1 MNISETAF
9 VAKGWLRSSPKDS
22 LSHYTLR
29 WFTPTDEVELCGHAT
44 LATASVLFDRMEQ
57 TSNSAENKINKL
69 SFETKFKGTLEA
81 MIDWTTKS
89 ISLNFPTNDCSPL
102 EKSNNS
108 WIEDIAKNTLGPQLN
123 SSYLQDIQYSSGTK
137 NLLLRLKDSPESDKL
152 IYKVMPN
159 FDKLTKVNTNG
170 LVQGVIVTQ
179 KSDNIK
185 RVHFLSR
192 YFAPWVGINEGKYF
206 EQKIFTRNMIISF
219 LTKDPVTGSAHTVL
233 TPYWKR
239 QYDEYGIATNG
250 ELIGEQCSLRKGTV
264 FCKLLGE
271 RVQLTG
277 KSRIVFIGEMS
288 I

>member
-9 VAKGWLRSSPKDS
+9 VAKGWLRSSLKDS

-57 TSNSAENKINKL
+57 TLNSAENKTNKL
-69 SFETKFKGTLEA
+69 SFETKFKGILEA

-102 EKSNNS
+102 EKSHNS
-108 WIEDIAKNTLGPQLN
+108 WIEDIAKNTLGPQLS
-123 SSYLQDIQYSSGTK
+123 SSYLQDIQYSSEAK
-137 NLLLRLKDSPESDKL
+137 KLLLRLKDSPESDKL

-170 LVQGVIVTQ
+170 LVRGVIVTQ
-179 KSDNIK
+179 KSDNIE

-192 YFAPWVGINEGKYF
+192 YFAPWVGVNEGKYLKPLP
-206 EQKIFTRNMIISF
+206 EI
-219 LTKDPVTGSAHTVL
+219 
-233 TPYWKR
+233 
-239 QYDEYGIATNG
+239 
-250 ELIGEQCSLRKGTV
+250 
-264 FCKLLGE
+264 
-271 RVQLTG
+271 
-277 KSRIVFIGEMS
+277 
-288 I
+288 